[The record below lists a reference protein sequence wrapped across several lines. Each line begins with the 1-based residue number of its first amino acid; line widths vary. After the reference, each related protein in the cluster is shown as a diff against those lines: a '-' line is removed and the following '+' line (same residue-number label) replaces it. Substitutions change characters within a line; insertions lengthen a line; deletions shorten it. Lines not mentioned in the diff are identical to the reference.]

1 MKNKQR
7 KLKLTAEDITQ
18 KVLIDVKM
26 CHEEDEAPTME
37 DFYYS
42 CEQLAY
48 AMGYSKKAIKKYFTT
63 E

>member
-1 MKNKQR
+1 MKKKQR

-18 KVLIDVKM
+18 KVSIDVKM
-26 CHEEDEAPTME
+26 CHEDDEASTME
-37 DFYYS
+37 EFYIS

-48 AMGYSKKAIKKYFTT
+48 AIGYSKKAIKKYFTT